1 VGGGAP
7 KNAFASKRA
16 PTPFGQKQTAIHAI
30 LSGILPTNKGLIQR
44 GLPAVRRPPL
54 RWVVKLGFTST
65 RDLRRYFKS
74 NNGSALMKLWTAA
87 LMMATLS
94 GCGTIKTLIDEKGAA
109 DTLAR
114 HSSNCQSIPRAYSG
128 AVYQFCT
135 LNGPPVSGPHW
146 SAPTIALDMAL
157 SAVADTVLLPYTG
170 YQQYQ
175 QGDIKVRR
183 KQY

>member
-1 VGGGAP
+1 MPSFRV
-7 KNAFASKRA
+7 
-16 PTPFGQKQTAIHAI
+16 
-30 LSGILPTNKGLIQR
+30 LPTNRGLIQR

-65 RDLRRYFKS
+65 RDPRRYFKS

-94 GCGTIKTLIDEKGAA
+94 GCGTIKTLNDEKGAA

-135 LNGPPVSGPHW
+135 LNAPPVSGPHW

>member
-1 VGGGAP
+1 
-7 KNAFASKRA
+7 
-16 PTPFGQKQTAIHAI
+16 
-30 LSGILPTNKGLIQR
+30 
-44 GLPAVRRPPL
+44 
-54 RWVVKLGFTST
+54 
-65 RDLRRYFKS
+65 
-74 NNGSALMKLWTAA
+74 MKPWIAA
-87 LMMATLS
+87 CMIATLS
-94 GCGTIKTLIDEKGAA
+94 GCGTIKTLNDEKGAA

-135 LNGPPVSGPHW
+135 LNAPPVSGPHW